1 MIFKHSFC
9 DPFKEDIIVLEDL
22 PAEKIAA
29 AFDQV
34 PWATY
39 LQKMEAA
46 DERDIHFAPSFEI
59 ENKETGHGLSIS
71 AVGSAWDFEFY
82 IFYTRPK
89 RLKKF
94 FGLISYMDEN
104 YVTDITGQTAKD
116 AKQCL
121 DALGTGDINFLENK
135 VK

>member
-29 AFDQV
+29 AFDRV

-46 DERDIHFAPSFEI
+46 DA
-59 ENKETGHGLSIS
+59 
-71 AVGSAWDFEFY
+71 GSDGRL
-82 IFYTRPK
+82 RPCRK
-89 RLKKF
+89 
-94 FGLISYMDEN
+94 
-104 YVTDITGQTAKD
+104 TA
-116 AKQCL
+116 
-121 DALGTGDINFLENK
+121 E
-135 VK
+135 